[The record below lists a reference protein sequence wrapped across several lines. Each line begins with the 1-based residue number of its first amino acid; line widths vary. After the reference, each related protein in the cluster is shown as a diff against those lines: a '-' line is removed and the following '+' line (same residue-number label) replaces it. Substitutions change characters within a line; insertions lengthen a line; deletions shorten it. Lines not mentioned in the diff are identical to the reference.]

1 MQQGSSISLA
11 VVSSM
16 MGSLEQ
22 TVEVRL
28 APSLK
33 SGLLL
38 GTKAPVMMPHGTDFS
53 FLCLPP
59 TVVCGV
65 ISASLGQA
73 VVTVRCDWR

>member
-53 FLCLPP
+53 FLCLS
-59 TVVCGV
+59 TSNRG
-65 ISASLGQA
+65 LW
-73 VVTVRCDWR
+73 CDLRLIGSSGRHCEM